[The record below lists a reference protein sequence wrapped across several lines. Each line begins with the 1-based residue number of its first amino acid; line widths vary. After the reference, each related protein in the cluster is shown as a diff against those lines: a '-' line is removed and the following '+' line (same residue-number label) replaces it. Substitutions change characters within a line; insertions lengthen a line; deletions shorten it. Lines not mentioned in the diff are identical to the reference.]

1 MRFWPA
7 SLQSRLMAL
16 LFLALLLANTL
27 TLSLLFYERMSSAR
41 SVMLGN
47 LASDVAT
54 SVAILDRLPAAERPQ
69 WLPKLAR
76 GNYRYLLDAG
86 ERGDYPDSWRARDAA
101 RSLQEALSAQYPVSI
116 VAIPGPRQHIQAHIT
131 LHDGAPLTLDL
142 WPKLPA
148 IARWL
153 PVVLIAQFVLLLACA
168 WYAVR
173 RIAAHLPLYP
183 RGKCLSRPAT
193 RRELWPSRGRRRCV
207 APPARLTRCRRASTI
222 ICRSERGS
230 LPPSPTI
237 CKPR

>member
-86 ERGDYPDSWRARDAA
+86 ERGDYPDNWRARDAA

-168 WYAVR
+168 PVR
-173 RIAAHLPLYP
+173 GSPGIAAHLPLYP
-183 RGKCLSRPAT
+183 RGKCPGAGQRHGGNYGRAGAGGGASR
-193 RRELWPSRGRRRCV
+193 RSRV
-207 APPARLTRCRRASTI
+207 
-222 ICRSERGS
+222 
-230 LPPSPTI
+230 
-237 CKPR
+237 

>member
-76 GNYRYLLDAG
+76 PG
-86 ERGDYPDSWRARDAA
+86 
-101 RSLQEALSAQYPVSI
+101 RSA
-116 VAIPGPRQHIQAHIT
+116 
-131 LHDGAPLTLDL
+131 
-142 WPKLPA
+142 LPA
-148 IARWL
+148 GGAER
-153 PVVLIAQFVLLLACA
+153 
-168 WYAVR
+168 AVS
-173 RIAAHLPLYP
+173 
-183 RGKCLSRPAT
+183 GKYCGDPRPAAAYSGPYY
-193 RRELWPSRGRRRCV
+193 PS
-207 APPARLTRCRRASTI
+207 
-222 ICRSERGS
+222 
-230 LPPSPTI
+230 
-237 CKPR
+237 

>member
-1 MRFWPA
+1 MNEVWPA

-54 SVAILDRLPAAERPQ
+54 SVAILTACRPLSAHNGCRSWRAAIIAICWTP
-69 WLPKLAR
+69 
-76 GNYRYLLDAG
+76 GS
-86 ERGDYPDSWRARDAA
+86 GDYPASWRAGRCPL
-101 RSLQEALSAQYPVSI
+101 LQEALSAQYPVSI

-183 RGKCLSRPAT
+183 RGKCPGAGQRHGGNYGRAGAGGGASR
-193 RRELWPSRGRRRCV
+193 R
-207 APPARLTRCRRASTI
+207 
-222 ICRSERGS
+222 
-230 LPPSPTI
+230 
-237 CKPR
+237 PRV